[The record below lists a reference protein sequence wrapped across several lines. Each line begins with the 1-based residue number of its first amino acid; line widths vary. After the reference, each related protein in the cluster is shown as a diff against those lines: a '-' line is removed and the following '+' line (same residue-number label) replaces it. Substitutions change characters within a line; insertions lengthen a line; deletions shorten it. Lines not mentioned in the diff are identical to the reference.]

1 MSTTTTKNDE
11 NDENDQDENF
21 EITKS
26 LSGED

>member
-1 MSTTTTKNDE
+1 MSTTTTKNDQ